1 VRTCVGPTRAARRH
15 AMTPS
20 RRCRPTPH
28 PCAALPHAPPRS
40 LKLQLSFLM
49 LAPVDVTRLSLL
61 PTVSGRGDTIPGGA
75 PSFSLRG
82 NDDPK
87 DGHSFFWREPP
98 SLLSPSP
105 HFSLLLSSR
114 LSPSSS
120 SLLQAGGDG
129 EKTLCELSTGCGS
142 RGYQGGCHPRQDTGE
157 LAGCL
162 NPSSSP
168 NHLSINQITRV
179 CTEMSGW
186 EFSFKN
192 FGCME
197 WEAGLERRGKGR

>member
-1 VRTCVGPTRAARRH
+1 
-15 AMTPS
+15 
-20 RRCRPTPH
+20 
-28 PCAALPHAPPRS
+28 
-40 LKLQLSFLM
+40 M

-129 EKTLCELSTGCGS
+129 EKTLCELGLLDAAAVATRADAILGE
-142 RGYQGGCHPRQDTGE
+142 DTG
-157 LAGCL
+157 A
-162 NPSSSP
+162 
-168 NHLSINQITRV
+168 
-179 CTEMSGW
+179 
-186 EFSFKN
+186 
-192 FGCME
+192 
-197 WEAGLERRGKGR
+197 ARRLP